1 MLTFVEQWSLD
12 RETTSGLV
20 VRSEATKLSNVIS
33 AFPTLCLNIKGV
45 TGKKVHSQI
54 LGLAELK
61 YYRVLCCSTFHN
73 PKNPWRR
80 KWQPTPVFLPEKSK
94 GGAWW
99 ATVYG
104 VAKESDLAVIQQQY
118 TNVHCEL
125 PKEVYEYGLSHI
137 YLTMESG
144 FFFLMPSFS
153 WTVFPG
159 AHISKYCPS
168 SDEGAET
175 SRSSHL
181 PPCGP
186 FWFQGL
192 LGSGTVMSWVGTDA
206 CWVCIDQG
214 HLLISGPVRG

>member
-1 MLTFVEQWSLD
+1 MLTFVEQRSLD

-33 AFPTLCLNIKGV
+33 VFPTLCLNIKGV

-80 KWQPTPVFLPEKSK
+80 KWQPTPIFLPEKSQE
-94 GGAWW
+94 GAWW

-125 PKEVYEYGLSHI
+125 PKEVSEYGLSHI
-137 YLTMESG
+137 YLTIESG
-144 FFFLMPSFS
+144 FFFFFQCLHSHEQCFL
-153 WTVFPG
+153 G
-159 AHISKYCPS
+159 HISVNT
-168 SDEGAET
+168 A
-175 SRSSHL
+175 
-181 PPCGP
+181 
-186 FWFQGL
+186 L
-192 LGSGTVMSWVGTDA
+192 LVTREQRRLDHPICLHVDHFDFKVSWAV
-206 CWVCIDQG
+206 VQ
-214 HLLISGPVRG
+214 